1 MRRGTTPTADNA
13 SAANAAPLKVCFHDV
28 REFEAARPQL
38 PAQLQSGEI
47 HAVHKSFTMKGGF
60 RVYQAG
66 ARFVI
71 EAKGKSILGRINEDQ
86 NLKAICVQ
94 GSKIAVWLDDGR
106 YDEITIDPK
115 GFRFHGYLFKITTP
129 ENYRRIVQAL

>member
-1 MRRGTTPTADNA
+1 
-13 SAANAAPLKVCFHDV
+13 
-28 REFEAARPQL
+28 
-38 PAQLQSGEI
+38 
-47 HAVHKSFTMKGGF
+47 MKGGF